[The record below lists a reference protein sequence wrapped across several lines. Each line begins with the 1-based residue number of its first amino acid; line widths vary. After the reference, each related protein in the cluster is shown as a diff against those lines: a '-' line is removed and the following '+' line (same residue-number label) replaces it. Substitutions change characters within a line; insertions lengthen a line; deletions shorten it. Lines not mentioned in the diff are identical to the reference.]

1 MNTNCIYSLREFL
14 DQVISKKC
22 WTAWRAEK
30 RTNVS
35 GKITVTKVPYSKIG
49 VKSEADDPA
58 TWITLE
64 DAGKIAATEG
74 FINGLGG
81 GVGLWLGITAF
92 GSEYRVA
99 GVDLDTCLMPEAGL
113 TPWAQEVIDRFQT
126 YGEIS
131 PSRTGIK
138 LYFLY
143 RVADLDA
150 IRLITGTLWSKNFK
164 ERTGSAHAPG
174 FELHIGHRYFAMTG
188 DLYEGCP
195 EVLRVVEVEDIAWLI
210 KEVGQGFTRSE
221 AADSCCTQTCTATS
235 ISLKRDHSR
244 SGAAASRLLTLW
256 ANGFVETYEQ
266 ARERLLNDPDPGVRA
281 WTIEKGLERRGR
293 QDEYE
298 FRRLWEWVKAKP
310 KSYSTLTMEEVM
322 RTVSEEA
329 ADETAGEPQCAPQG
343 TAALPELSNKGET
356 NSSPRTLSYQSPSL
370 SAWAFLERQSAPI
383 RFWRGDFYNGT
394 GRIIATP

>member
-1 MNTNCIYSLREFL
+1 
-14 DQVISKKC
+14 
-22 WTAWRAEK
+22 K

-35 GKITVTKVPYSKIG
+35 GKITITKVPYSKIG

-64 DAGKIAATEG
+64 NAGKVAATEG

-99 GVDLDTCLMPEAGL
+99 GVDLDPWLMPEAGL

-221 AADSCCTQTCTATS
+221 TADSCCTQTCTSAFWEPQ
-235 ISLKRDHSR
+235 LGFRGR
-244 SGAAASRLLTLW
+244 AASPGRRAAGRCRWRGTSGRW
-256 ANGFVETYEQ
+256 SG
-266 ARERLLNDPDPGVRA
+266 RERCAVGPGGHPVR
-281 WTIEKGLERRGR
+281 RR
-293 QDEYE
+293 
-298 FRRLWEWVKAKP
+298 FR
-310 KSYSTLTMEEVM
+310 
-322 RTVSEEA
+322 
-329 ADETAGEPQCAPQG
+329 
-343 TAALPELSNKGET
+343 
-356 NSSPRTLSYQSPSL
+356 
-370 SAWAFLERQSAPI
+370 
-383 RFWRGDFYNGT
+383 
-394 GRIIATP
+394 